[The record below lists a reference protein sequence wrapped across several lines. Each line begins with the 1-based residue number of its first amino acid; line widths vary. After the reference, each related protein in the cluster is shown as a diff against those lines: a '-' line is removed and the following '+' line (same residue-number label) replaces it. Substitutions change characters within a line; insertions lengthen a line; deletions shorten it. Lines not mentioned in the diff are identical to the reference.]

1 MGNKGLNMLAKVKR
15 LFIIKTRF
23 EACLIIYALG
33 LGAIERGIHYLDQ
46 YPGYGGY
53 MLLTACTGSVS
64 SQAARFSTRC
74 AMKRRKL
81 RRCRHKPALTM
92 AQRSPHSR
100 LEQRGERDRMNGAP
114 ALP

>member
-53 MLLTACTGSVS
+53 MLLTACTGSVFLAGGKIFDALRYEKA
-64 SQAARFSTRC
+64 QAE
-74 AMKRRKL
+74 
-81 RRCRHKPALTM
+81 ALS
-92 AQRSPHSR
+92 AQASV
-100 LEQRGERDRMNGAP
+100 DNGAAVATLP
-114 ALP
+114 A

>member
-1 MGNKGLNMLAKVKR
+1 MLAKVKR

-53 MLLTACTGSVS
+53 MLLTACTGSVFL
-64 SQAARFSTRC
+64 AGGKIFDA
-74 AMKRRKL
+74 L
-81 RRCRHKPALTM
+81 RYEK
-92 AQRSPHSR
+92 
-100 LEQRGERDRMNGAP
+100 ERTAEAVDKAV
-114 ALP
+114 ATATLSA